1 MKISAVMKN
10 FLCFSMILALTSIL
24 YAKEKAVSSSW
35 IETPLNIDGTSDDWV
50 DTAFHLEK
58 KVSVECAF
66 KNDGENLFILFIF
79 KEPRYLSTIKDT
91 GMTVWFNLEGKK
103 KKHYGINF
111 IKKQVTADT
120 FIALLEQQ
128 REPLSEE
135 EKQNVRSN
143 PYYFLH
149 NVKVINKKTKSPS
162 EVSVEDI
169 QPAVF
174 RSANQKNEI
183 VYEFSIPLERK
194 TERAPGVGTEPG
206 KMVKVGF
213 EWGGLTAEM
222 KAARAARSQSTGESP
237 MSPAVSPEVSMDRGT
252 RASGMPRVSEG
263 PKVYSFWVDVQLAK
277 NQ

>member
-1 MKISAVMKN
+1 MKISAIMKN
-10 FLCFSMILALTSIL
+10 FLYFSMMLALTL
-24 YAKEKAVSSSW
+24 GMFAKEEAVPSNW
-35 IETPLNIDGTSDDWV
+35 VATPLNIDGASDDWL
-50 DTAFHLEK
+50 DTGLYLEK
-58 KVSVECAF
+58 KVNVECAF
-66 KNDGENLFILFIF
+66 KNDGERLFILFIF

-111 IKKQVTADT
+111 IKKQVSAEA

-149 NVKVINKKTKSPS
+149 NVKVINKKAESSP
-162 EVSVEDI
+162 ELSVEEI

-174 RSANQKNEI
+174 RSANQEI
-183 VYEFSIPLERK
+183 GVVYEFSIPLRREVERS
-194 TERAPGVGTEPG
+194 AGVGTEPG

-222 KAARAARSQSTGESP
+222 KAARAARSQSSGESP
-237 MSPAVSPEVSMDRGT
+237 RSPAVSPETAMDRGIG
-252 RASGMPRVSEG
+252 ASGMTRASEG
-263 PKVYSFWVDVQLAK
+263 PKLYSFWVDVQLAK
-277 NQ
+277 SQ